1 MSSIY
6 CNYFIDSI
14 SFNSSSEII
23 ATPKVWAL
31 VSLLPA
37 SSPAKTYEVFFE
49 TDELVFPPF
58 CSMSFEASLLVIVGS
73 VPVRTKVK
81 KRLHMS

>member
-1 MSSIY
+1 M
-6 CNYFIDSI
+6 
-14 SFNSSSEII
+14 
-23 ATPKVWAL
+23 

-49 TDELVFPPF
+49 TDELVLPPF

-73 VPVRTKVK
+73 VSVSTKVLPSK
-81 KRLHMS
+81 KPPVFSAERVSFSDRVI

>member
-1 MSSIY
+1 M
-6 CNYFIDSI
+6 
-14 SFNSSSEII
+14 
-23 ATPKVWAL
+23 PKVWAL

-73 VPVRTKVK
+73 V
-81 KRLHMS
+81 